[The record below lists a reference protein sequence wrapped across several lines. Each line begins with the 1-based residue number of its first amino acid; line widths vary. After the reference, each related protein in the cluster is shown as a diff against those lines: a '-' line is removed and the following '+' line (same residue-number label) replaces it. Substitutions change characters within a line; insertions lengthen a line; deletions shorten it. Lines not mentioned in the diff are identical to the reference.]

1 MPARYIIWGEHM
13 DWEAKCRELQN
24 RIAEL
29 EKENRFLQSIAKEEI
44 LIYAS

>member
-1 MPARYIIWGEHM
+1 M

-29 EKENRFLQSIAKEEI
+29 EQENWLLRCELGISEVNKSAEI
-44 LIYAS
+44 GS